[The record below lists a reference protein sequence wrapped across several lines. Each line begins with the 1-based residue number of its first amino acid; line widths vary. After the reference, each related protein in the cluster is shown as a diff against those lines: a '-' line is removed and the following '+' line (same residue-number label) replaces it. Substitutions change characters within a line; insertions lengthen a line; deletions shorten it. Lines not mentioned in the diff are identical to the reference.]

1 MLHRLLGK
9 RTLNWSSDKISVCLF
24 SGGGLWGGGCNR
36 ESLQDSAIHGGV
48 YSTFEVC
55 NFDGYCAIFL
65 DVLPPV
71 DHSHGHVARG
81 GVGEVTCILPREE
94 GGFHFWSQNAEQEIN
109 FRRSPASFWVILAT
123 NKITFKWRKAKSNS
137 LIGQKNTWQMIT

>member
-1 MLHRLLGK
+1 MLHCLLGK
-9 RTLNWSSDKISVCLF
+9 RTLNHVIRSSYKISVCLF
-24 SGGGLWGGGCNR
+24 VCLFVFWDWGGGCKRNR
-36 ESLQDSAIHGGV
+36 ELLQDSAIHGGV

-55 NFDGYCAIFL
+55 NFNGYCAIFL

-94 GGFHFWSQNAEQEIN
+94 GGFLFWSQNAEQEIN
-109 FRRSPASFWVILAT
+109 FRRWPAAFSVILAT
-123 NKITFKWRKAKSNS
+123 YKITLN
-137 LIGQKNTWQMIT
+137 